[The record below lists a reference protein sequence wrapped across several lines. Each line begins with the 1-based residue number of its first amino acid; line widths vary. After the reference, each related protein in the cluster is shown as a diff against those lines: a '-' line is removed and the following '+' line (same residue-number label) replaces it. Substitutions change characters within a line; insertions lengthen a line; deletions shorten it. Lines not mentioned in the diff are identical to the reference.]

1 MKIIN
6 TTEIIEKNERKISSI
21 IRIAKAAKLGEPKLV
36 IIQVEGD
43 KASDSYVKNKIAK
56 GEKVGVKVSHIKF
69 PNDVSQKLVI
79 DYVNRCNEDK
89 DVHGIIVQLPL
100 PEHLNE
106 REILDSI
113 SFLKDVDGLGTI
125 QSGMLIN
132 KSSNVLIPCTAMGVS
147 NILQEIT
154 DLKGKDIV
162 IVNRSHL
169 IGIPLRTMLT
179 ECNSTVTVCH
189 SKTKDLKSK
198 MRNADIVITGIGK
211 AEYFDETYFKDGQI
225 IIDCS
230 MNFKD
235 GKLCGDVNVKSLE
248 NLDVQIASGKG
259 HTGPMTVLSLMAN
272 TLLSFSKSLL

>member
-6 TTEIIEKNERKISSI
+6 TAEIIERNERNISSI
-21 IRIAKAAKLGEPKLV
+21 IKLAKVAKLGEPKLV

-56 GEKVGVKVSHIKF
+56 GAKVGVKVSHIKF
-69 PNDVSQKLVI
+69 PNDISQKSVI
-79 DYVNRCNEDK
+79 DCINKYNEDK

-125 QSGMLIN
+125 QSGMLVN
-132 KSSNVLIPCTAMGVS
+132 KSNDVLIPCTAMGVGT
-147 NILQEIT
+147 ILQETT
-154 DLKGKDIV
+154 DLEGKDIV

-169 IGIPLRTMLT
+169 IGVPLRAILT
-179 ECNSTVTVCH
+179 EYNSTVTVCH

-198 MRNADIVITGIGK
+198 MRNADVIVTGIGK

-235 GKLCGDVNVKSLE
+235 GK
-248 NLDVQIASGKG
+248 ISGG
-259 HTGPMTVLSLMAN
+259 R
-272 TLLSFSKSLL
+272 